1 MGSLHGGVWG
11 LKWVWCTPPSS
22 QVQGMLRGLCR
33 HLSHLWQALA
43 VSPHLMYPALPLH
56 AAPGESPEQAAAP
69 PCGVPSLREVCVARI
84 RACLAPGNV
93 CSVLHAVEVLAG
105 AVEEL
110 RAPCL
115 ECLATHLPQVVAEDG
130 PQFCALSLGCLL
142 ELLRGPDVVRLP
154 PRVSGVSCAQPVL
167 LKSCC
172 VWGFDMVRLPV
183 WVCCLC
189 VVCHAWCGLLSGE
202 LDAHCP
208 DSPCWSYRYICLALT
223 TCALSS
229 HAGAVSC
236 TSAAACPVQAYCSEA
251 SLFRALVV
259 WTHARADCAATQTG
273 NKAALP
279 STAVAD
285 VELLLPHIRFP
296 QMTQDELRVSSCCCL
311 LLCAAGQHATLR
323 SAGHPLQAISQR
335 RACLCAPSGCVKAE
349 GQLAG

>member
-1 MGSLHGGVWG
+1 MWG

-33 HLSHLWQALA
+33 HLRYLWQALA

-167 LKSCC
+167 LKSSC

-189 VVCHAWCGLLSGE
+189 VMCHAWCGLLSGE

-229 HAGAVSC
+229 HAVLSRVLLRLPALCRPAARRPPCSVRSWSGPMPGPTVLPRRLATHRRCPQQLWPMWSC
-236 TSAAACPVQAYCSEA
+236 SCPTFA
-251 SLFRALVV
+251 SPR
-259 WTHARADCAATQTG
+259 
-273 NKAALP
+273 
-279 STAVAD
+279 
-285 VELLLPHIRFP
+285 
-296 QMTQDELRVSSCCCL
+296 
-311 LLCAAGQHATLR
+311 
-323 SAGHPLQAISQR
+323 
-335 RACLCAPSGCVKAE
+335 
-349 GQLAG
+349 